1 MMKNI
6 IIKGVYVDG
15 MQHWSRRDL
24 DVDVVHY
31 CKPELTNPYDRNDV
45 AVFSDAVLQKTAGY
59 LRREDA
65 SSLQNMFTFA
75 EGKVFFLKAKMSA
88 AKFNRQKGP
97 MQLCNV
103 GFNCQDRDV
112 DSVCQLL
119 SGYDVKLF

>member
-1 MMKNI
+1 MMKNT

-15 MQHWSRRDL
+15 MQHWGRRDL
-24 DVDVVHY
+24 EVDVVHY
-31 CKPELTNPYDRNDV
+31 CKPELTNPYVRNAM
-45 AVFSDAVLQKTAGY
+45 AVFSDAALQKTAGY

-75 EGKVFFLKAKMSA
+75 DRKVFLKAKTSA

-119 SGYDVKLF
+119 SKYDVKLF